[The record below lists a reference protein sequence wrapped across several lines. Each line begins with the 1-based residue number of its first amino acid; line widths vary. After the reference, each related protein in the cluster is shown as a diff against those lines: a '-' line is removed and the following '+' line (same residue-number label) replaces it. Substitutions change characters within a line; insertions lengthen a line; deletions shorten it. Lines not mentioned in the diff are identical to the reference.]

1 MVTVSLKKRLIIYI
15 MLIFLLIMTVI
26 GYILVVQQRDIFQ
39 EEIERRGKLLAR
51 TLADI
56 SKEAILIHEFSTLV
70 QNVRSFEDEKDLI
83 GAKIINNEGRI
94 LASLNRE
101 EEGSFTDFDYSEDQL
116 LWENNNLIT
125 VDTINVN
132 GVDMGKSIVV
142 LSQQSM
148 LDRINYSIKLI
159 MLILTVALVLLIII
173 INITAEYF
181 FEPLTILAER
191 VRKIPEDDFD
201 IKTLEKAEPPEE
213 LNELYNS
220 IGWMYEE
227 MLVIRKRLVE
237 KAQMATIGK
246 MSAYLAHEIRNPLE
260 AISGSVEVMKLKGD
274 LNSDGGFYNILKEEI
289 TSLNSFL
296 DEFLSFARIK
306 SYDFEK
312 INLNN
317 LINDIFVL
325 LKPML
330 QNKKIKLIKKFN
342 NQEAY
347 INGDTNKI
355 KSVFTN
361 ILLNSIEAVGKK
373 GYIKIVLSND
383 EKFITVLIKDNGSG
397 IKEKNL
403 EKIFD
408 PFFTTKKSG
417 SGIGLSIS
425 KEIIERHDG
434 IIDVESNNN
443 TVFKIKLP
451 IFKDDN
457 NNGKNTNS

>member
-330 QNKKIKLIKKFN
+330 QNKK
-342 NQEAY
+342 
-347 INGDTNKI
+347 
-355 KSVFTN
+355 
-361 ILLNSIEAVGKK
+361 LN
-373 GYIKIVLSND
+373 
-383 EKFITVLIKDNGSG
+383 
-397 IKEKNL
+397 
-403 EKIFD
+403 
-408 PFFTTKKSG
+408 
-417 SGIGLSIS
+417 
-425 KEIIERHDG
+425 
-434 IIDVESNNN
+434 
-443 TVFKIKLP
+443 
-451 IFKDDN
+451 
-457 NNGKNTNS
+457 